1 MDKKKFKPSLKDTAR
16 RAKIIA
22 DIKEFTNSR
31 NSANK
36 ERLDRGVDEPITIPL
51 TPQGGHRHNS
61 ENHGVWGGLDVG
73 IAHLPDAVQG
83 EFIDFM
89 VDRGHRVYDERDDIS
104 KDPKKQ
110 KLGLRAGIVH
120 IDDNVTEENVDP
132 AKNYVKEKGPG
143 VHYDQEFGDSGEW
156 SGTAGRGDSG
166 MGYGG
171 GYTGGGE
178 THKPGYGAGN
188 PNVGNKPQ
196 YGSGGGGGNRG
207 GGGGWIRPQQ
217 TDWGKKYRDAEAA
230 RKKLEEEYAGYK
242 TKVGD
247 YETKYKRLDELE
259 SVPFTEQRSQLVR
272 LAAQAKGLAPSAA
285 EKEMKRQSEASL
297 KQNIAFLK
305 SKGQQGAG
313 GVKQFFKTA
322 ERMGT
327 MQQQQAG
334 LMKMREKAIAEQ
346 GLGGSISEMTGQALK
361 DKWTK
366 MGLDVQTE
374 IAKIQAEA
382 AKYGAQLR
390 ARSAAAAASAQQT
403 GAMLGAIGSIAGAA
417 IMFSDKKMK
426 KKIKKEDLYKNE
438 YGDVYPGYEA
448 EEGDSSSY
456 GRHSLSLKERK
467 KQSQD
472 ELDKLGFKRI
482 KEARK
487 KSGNKSFQAARVKP
501 KEIETIEKKWGV
513 WDEKGDSKI
522 HKPVKVTPQDLLKK
536 KTKHKKAVKYEKG
549 EPKDFS
555 PKKFLD
561 ALKPNSFE
569 YKDKFKKDPLAGEG
583 RFLGVMAQDLEKAG
597 PVGKSMVE
605 DTPMGKLVNYGKG
618 FGAVLAAQ
626 AHLNQRLKALES
638 KKKKRK

>member
-1 MDKKKFKPSLKDTAR
+1 MEKKKFKPSLKDTAR

-188 PNVGNKPQ
+188 PNVENKPQ
-196 YGSGGGGGNRG
+196 YSSGGGGGNRG
-207 GGGGWIRPQQ
+207 GGDRSRTKR

-230 RKKLEEEYAGYK
+230 RKKLEEEYSGFK

-272 LAAQAKGLAPSAA
+272 LAAQAKGLAPSQA
-285 EKEMKRQSEASL
+285 EKSMRQSEERQL
-297 KQNIAFLK
+297 
-305 SKGQQGAG
+305 QQMLGATKMGRG
-313 GVKQFFKTA
+313 GGAAKMRGLRRMAEGAAGRTA
-322 ERMGT
+322 QMG
-327 MQQQQAG
+327 G
-334 LMKMREKAIAEQ
+334 LMRMREKAMAEQ
-346 GLGGSISEMTGQALK
+346 ALGGSVSEMTGQALK
-361 DKWTK
+361 DRWTK
-366 MGLDVQTE
+366 MGLDVNKE

-382 AKYGAQLR
+382 AKYGANLR
-390 ARSAAAAASAQQT
+390 AKAASDQAHGQMV
-403 GAMLGAIGSIAGAA
+403 GGLLGGLGTIAGFA
-417 IMFSDKKMK
+417 MFSDKKMK

-438 YGDVYPGYEA
+438 YGDVYPGYES

-536 KTKHKKAVKYEKG
+536 KTKRKKAVKYEKG

-555 PKKFLD
+555 PQKFLD

-569 YKDKFKKDPLAGEG
+569 YKDKFKKNPLAGEG

>member
-1 MDKKKFKPSLKDTAR
+1 MEKKKFKPSLKDTAR

-188 PNVGNKPQ
+188 PNVENKPQ
-196 YGSGGGGGNRG
+196 YSSGGGGGSRG
-207 GGGGWIRPQQ
+207 GGDRSRTKR

-230 RKKLEEEYAGYK
+230 RKKLEEEYSGFK

-272 LAAQAKGLAPSAA
+272 LAAQAKGLAPSQA
-285 EKEMKRQSEASL
+285 EKSMRQSEERQL
-297 KQNIAFLK
+297 
-305 SKGQQGAG
+305 QQMLGATKMGRG
-313 GVKQFFKTA
+313 GGAAKMRGLRRMAEGAAGRTA
-322 ERMGT
+322 QMG
-327 MQQQQAG
+327 G
-334 LMKMREKAIAEQ
+334 LMRMREKAMAEQ
-346 GLGGSISEMTGQALK
+346 ALGGSVSEMTGQALK
-361 DKWTK
+361 DRWTK
-366 MGLDVQTE
+366 MGLDVNKE

-382 AKYGAQLR
+382 AKYGANLR
-390 ARSAAAAASAQQT
+390 AKAASDQAHGQMV
-403 GAMLGAIGSIAGAA
+403 GGLLGGLGTIAGFA
-417 IMFSDKKMK
+417 MFSDKKMK

-438 YGDVYPGYEA
+438 YGDVYPGYES
-448 EEGDSSSY
+448 EE
-456 GRHSLSLKERK
+456 
-467 KQSQD
+467 
-472 ELDKLGFKRI
+472 
-482 KEARK
+482 
-487 KSGNKSFQAARVKP
+487 
-501 KEIETIEKKWGV
+501 
-513 WDEKGDSKI
+513 GDSKI

-555 PKKFLD
+555 PQKFLD

-569 YKDKFKKDPLAGEG
+569 YKDKFKKNSLAGEG

>member
-1 MDKKKFKPSLKDTAR
+1 MEKKKYKPNLKDTAR

-51 TPQGGHRHNS
+51 TPEGGHRHNS
-61 ENHGVWGGLDVG
+61 ENHGLWGGLDVG

-171 GYTGGGE
+171 GYTGGRE

-188 PNVGNKPQ
+188 PNVENKPQ
-196 YGSGGGGGNRG
+196 YSSGNRKTKRG
-207 GGGGWIRPQQ
+207 GGSSLLLGDIFGAIAGQSKLYK
-217 TDWGKKYRDAEAA
+217 DLKKKHEDYLA
-230 RKKLEEEYAGYK
+230 K
-242 TKVGD
+242 TKG
-247 YETKYKRLDELE
+247 YEEKYKRLAELE
-259 SVPFTEQRSQLVR
+259 SVPFAEQRSQMVR
-272 LAAQAKGLAPSAA
+272 LAAQAKGLAPSQA
-285 EKEMKRQSEASL
+285 EKSMRQSEERQL
-297 KQNIAFLK
+297 
-305 SKGQQGAG
+305 QQMLGATKMQRG
-313 GVKQFFKTA
+313 GGAAKMRGLRRMAEGAAGRTA
-322 ERMGT
+322 QMG
-327 MQQQQAG
+327 G
-334 LMKMREKAIAEQ
+334 LMRMREKAMAEQ
-346 GLGGSISEMTGQALK
+346 ALGGSVSEMTGQALK
-361 DKWTK
+361 DRWTK
-366 MGLDVQTE
+366 MGLDVNKE

-382 AKYGAQLR
+382 ARYGANLQAQA
-390 ARSAAAAASAQQT
+390 ARQQAQ
-403 GAMLGAIGSIAGAA
+403 GSMIGGLLGGLGTIAGFAL
-417 IMFSDKKMK
+417 MSDKNMK
-426 KKIKKEDLYKNE
+426 KKIKREDLYKNE
-438 YGDVYPGYEA
+438 YGDVYPGYES
-448 EEGDSSSY
+448 EKGDSSHY
-456 GRHSLSLKERK
+456 GRHNLSLKERK
-467 KQSQD
+467 KLSQD
-472 ELDKLGFKRI
+472 ELDKLGFKRL

-487 KSGNKSFQAARVKP
+487 KSGNEGFQAARVKP

-522 HKPVKVTPQDLLKK
+522 HKPVNVTPQDLLKK
-536 KTKHKKAVKYEKG
+536 KTKRKKAVKYEKG

-569 YKDKFKKDPLAGEG
+569 YKDEFKKNPMGGEG